1 MRQEM
6 MRFWDVVAS
15 AGLYANNLH
24 LLQTDNHSNT
34 SSLNFYRPVVLP
46 DPRPTVS
53 KHWRQINDRFKYKRC
68 WISDWSY
75 ICMCSQTH
83 RVTLVTT
90 MIIMLMVSDDAEMM
104 LCCRWMRKCRAGSHR
119 PATGT
124 PAIKHKSP
132 NTRAAS
138 AKRSFSSFQ
147 ASWNDGILLEHDVG
161 VSPRIWRLMSGKLLI
176 FLLLSS
182 HGLYPFSALT
192 LLVGRQE
199 GHPACKK
206 TEWWVASVVI
216 CLERGADLHMA

>member
-24 LLQTDNHSNT
+24 LLQTDNHTNT

-53 KHWRQINDRFKYKRC
+53 KHWRQIHDRFKYKRC

-90 MIIMLMVSDDAEMM
+90 MIIMLMVQWWCWNDAVLQVNEKVSS
-104 LCCRWMRKCRAGSHR
+104 W
-119 PATGT
+119 
-124 PAIKHKSP
+124 KSQTD
-132 NTRAAS
+132 NWHTSNKTQVAEY
-138 AKRSFSSFQ
+138 KSSFRKAQ
-147 ASWNDGILLEHDVG
+147 FFFFPGIVE
-161 VSPRIWRLMSGKLLI
+161 WRNSSG
-176 FLLLSS
+176 
-182 HGLYPFSALT
+182 T
-192 LLVGRQE
+192 WCGRQ
-199 GHPACKK
+199 P
-206 TEWWVASVVI
+206 
-216 CLERGADLHMA
+216 